1 MDVIKQIHTNEWIDR
16 LLDGLYER
24 IDRQSDELMDKWID
38 TSCFRLLLFRVQKP
52 FIIQRE

>member
-1 MDVIKQIHTNEWIDR
+1 MDVIRQIHINEWIDR
-16 LLDGLYER
+16 LLDGLYEW

-38 TSCFRLLLFRVQKP
+38 ISCFRLLLFRVQKP